1 MRWYKGENMRRK
13 TKIIISF
20 ILFVLGVFIFS
31 VQTKAMDAYEI
42 YEKAVQNTIQSGS
55 WTEHTTEV
63 IDINYTEGN
72 TQGEE
77 KGNVIEYSLN
87 ISNYSRE
94 NPRDAIISGHGKV
107 NVLEEK
113 FNFEYQYENG
123 ISHTI
128 IDSGEYEDNPQ
139 EEPALFNFDI
149 FTQDMFE
156 NASIYNTEI
165 KLNIPANKVNEILFK
180 DSSTYFEEIGY
191 GDVILDY
198 GDATVE
204 IIVDEKNVSKII
216 LQVQGIFNKDDTHVV
231 ADYKIN
237 YDFLK
242 SDSSHFEIKNNNVP
256 ADAVEFNGHY
266 YYIYNSDMAN
276 DWNNAQVYCEKKGG
290 YLATITSREEDSFVF
305 SYLVDSGYGSA
316 LFGLSDQDELDNWKW
331 VTGEAYSYQNWESGE
346 PNHQGGNEHYGMYYD
361 GFTDGKWN
369 DGDGVNVPFI
379 CEWDKYEADSE
390 IEEEIELR
398 NRLAVYSDYD
408 NLSVRKGS
416 SITLG
421 ACLIED
427 GEITEDVSGIT
438 FVIEN
443 PSILEISD
451 TGISS
456 GKRYVKLTGKGEGTT
471 VVTFSDSKT
480 GSITKV
486 PVTVYN
492 NNYLS
497 YTISSVPVQNIEKY
511 PTNIYNANGLY
522 MDNYSYIVNADK
534 SATVSFDIYNTNYT
548 YGVVEVYKKDGKLQN
563 CVLIEKMEKNNT
575 SIKKAVWDNSK
586 CLISDLVNG
595 NLLTYRQE
603 SMYSKKTS
611 ITVDIPEGG
620 YIKISNDSSTSLVAI
635 INDVDMLISIG
646 KLKKTIEGNG
656 VENEE
661 FLKQLTGKILREKTY
676 AAIIENKDE
685 ITKKLWKNVSE
696 KVYYSTRSLGSFSQ
710 TIANNLSELNLGEV
724 ISETASD
731 FGWNIGEKVFEY
743 FSGPIGDILKGLF
756 QLGSLENIIIQHV
769 EYVNSYNAGSIFI
782 QNQGG
787 GIRTLQQVTV
797 ESEKG
802 FSDDTSLNVFKI
814 DLSSDALNI
823 LKTTSPEIYNKIQS
837 GISYTYNISLMKD
850 GREVQPD
857 EKVSVYIPIPK
868 ELKLLAYMKQAKI
881 YRLENDGS
889 LTEMD
894 TKLKNDCFE
903 FETTHFSVYIL
914 TENVYSKEK
923 NTVLISVLIFIIC
936 ILIICCI
943 FIFKCMK
950 KRKCS
955 TCGAVIKTKG
965 RFCTRC
971 GAPIYNEK
979 KSKKKIIIL
988 SILLFILMSILI
1000 YYIYFILFE
1009 SIQKNKL
1016 KDTIESNLDKNESID
1031 LQIDDIQKDMVS
1043 TQEDQEKISDSE
1055 KDFSD
1060 RQSDS
1065 SQPAIENN
1073 NIPADAVE
1081 FNGHHYYIY
1090 DSDMANGWN
1099 NAQGYCEMK
1108 GGYLATITSKEE
1120 DSFVYSYL
1128 INSGYGSALFGLSD
1142 QDETDNWKWVTG
1154 EKYSYQNW
1162 ESGEPNH
1169 LGGNE
1174 HYGMYYEGFTNGKWN
1189 DGDGVDVP
1197 FICEWGEYNTDSETE
1212 EEQKSIE
1219 EKVAY
1224 IRSVYQ
1230 DIVSAMQ
1237 NTQYKEIEFTKA
1249 ARSYSDGMNIR
1260 CIVMPKQSDDELYN
1274 KYYYFDNNH
1283 LIFAYYEG
1291 LDSHRFYFDHDQL
1304 IRWRYA
1310 SEAKNPD
1317 SAVNYEDKTDEFI
1330 DWQERVYADV
1340 SKIKQIMDQ
1349 LNETG
1354 YIFPDINSRKLDI
1367 TELTVF
1373 TSEQLNL
1380 IKNEIYARH
1389 GYNFNNDEIREY
1401 FLQFSWY
1408 EPSIAPEDFEDSL
1421 FNDYEIYNRNL
1432 ILNYKEG

>member
-923 NTVLISVLIFIIC
+923 NIVLISVLIFIIC

-1174 HYGMYYEGFTNGKWN
+1174 HY
-1189 DGDGVDVP
+1189 
-1197 FICEWGEYNTDSETE
+1197 
-1212 EEQKSIE
+1212 
-1219 EKVAY
+1219 
-1224 IRSVYQ
+1224 
-1230 DIVSAMQ
+1230 
-1237 NTQYKEIEFTKA
+1237 
-1249 ARSYSDGMNIR
+1249 
-1260 CIVMPKQSDDELYN
+1260 
-1274 KYYYFDNNH
+1274 
-1283 LIFAYYEG
+1283 
-1291 LDSHRFYFDHDQL
+1291 DQL

>member
-1 MRWYKGENMRRK
+1 MRRK

-923 NTVLISVLIFIIC
+923 NIVLISVLIFIIC

-1174 HYGMYYEGFTNGKWN
+1174 HY
-1189 DGDGVDVP
+1189 
-1197 FICEWGEYNTDSETE
+1197 
-1212 EEQKSIE
+1212 
-1219 EKVAY
+1219 
-1224 IRSVYQ
+1224 
-1230 DIVSAMQ
+1230 
-1237 NTQYKEIEFTKA
+1237 
-1249 ARSYSDGMNIR
+1249 
-1260 CIVMPKQSDDELYN
+1260 
-1274 KYYYFDNNH
+1274 
-1283 LIFAYYEG
+1283 
-1291 LDSHRFYFDHDQL
+1291 DQL

>member
-1 MRWYKGENMRRK
+1 
-13 TKIIISF
+13 
-20 ILFVLGVFIFS
+20 
-31 VQTKAMDAYEI
+31 
-42 YEKAVQNTIQSGS
+42 
-55 WTEHTTEV
+55 
-63 IDINYTEGN
+63 
-72 TQGEE
+72 
-77 KGNVIEYSLN
+77 
-87 ISNYSRE
+87 
-94 NPRDAIISGHGKV
+94 
-107 NVLEEK
+107 
-113 FNFEYQYENG
+113 
-123 ISHTI
+123 
-128 IDSGEYEDNPQ
+128 
-139 EEPALFNFDI
+139 
-149 FTQDMFE
+149 
-156 NASIYNTEI
+156 
-165 KLNIPANKVNEILFK
+165 
-180 DSSTYFEEIGY
+180 
-191 GDVILDY
+191 
-198 GDATVE
+198 
-204 IIVDEKNVSKII
+204 
-216 LQVQGIFNKDDTHVV
+216 
-231 ADYKIN
+231 
-237 YDFLK
+237 
-242 SDSSHFEIKNNNVP
+242 
-256 ADAVEFNGHY
+256 
-266 YYIYNSDMAN
+266 
-276 DWNNAQVYCEKKGG
+276 
-290 YLATITSREEDSFVF
+290 
-305 SYLVDSGYGSA
+305 
-316 LFGLSDQDELDNWKW
+316 
-331 VTGEAYSYQNWESGE
+331 
-346 PNHQGGNEHYGMYYD
+346 
-361 GFTDGKWN
+361 
-369 DGDGVNVPFI
+369 
-379 CEWDKYEADSE
+379 
-390 IEEEIELR
+390 
-398 NRLAVYSDYD
+398 
-408 NLSVRKGS
+408 
-416 SITLG
+416 
-421 ACLIED
+421 
-427 GEITEDVSGIT
+427 
-438 FVIEN
+438 
-443 PSILEISD
+443 
-451 TGISS
+451 
-456 GKRYVKLTGKGEGTT
+456 
-471 VVTFSDSKT
+471 
-480 GSITKV
+480 
-486 PVTVYN
+486 
-492 NNYLS
+492 
-497 YTISSVPVQNIEKY
+497 
-511 PTNIYNANGLY
+511 

-923 NTVLISVLIFIIC
+923 NIVLISVLIFIIC

-1043 TQEDQEKISDSE
+1043 TQEDQEKIQNGN
-1055 KDFSD
+1055 
-1060 RQSDS
+1060 RRL
-1065 SQPAIENN
+1065 I
-1073 NIPADAVE
+1073 ADAAIWDWY
-1081 FNGHHYYIY
+1081 HR
-1090 DSDMANGWN
+1090 AKKT
-1099 NAQGYCEMK
+1099 AKPPARQG
-1108 GGYLATITSKEE
+1108 G
-1120 DSFVYSYL
+1120 
-1128 INSGYGSALFGLSD
+1128 
-1142 QDETDNWKWVTG
+1142 
-1154 EKYSYQNW
+1154 
-1162 ESGEPNH
+1162 
-1169 LGGNE
+1169 
-1174 HYGMYYEGFTNGKWN
+1174 
-1189 DGDGVDVP
+1189 
-1197 FICEWGEYNTDSETE
+1197 
-1212 EEQKSIE
+1212 
-1219 EKVAY
+1219 
-1224 IRSVYQ
+1224 
-1230 DIVSAMQ
+1230 
-1237 NTQYKEIEFTKA
+1237 
-1249 ARSYSDGMNIR
+1249 
-1260 CIVMPKQSDDELYN
+1260 
-1274 KYYYFDNNH
+1274 
-1283 LIFAYYEG
+1283 
-1291 LDSHRFYFDHDQL
+1291 
-1304 IRWRYA
+1304 
-1310 SEAKNPD
+1310 
-1317 SAVNYEDKTDEFI
+1317 
-1330 DWQERVYADV
+1330 
-1340 SKIKQIMDQ
+1340 
-1349 LNETG
+1349 
-1354 YIFPDINSRKLDI
+1354 
-1367 TELTVF
+1367 
-1373 TSEQLNL
+1373 
-1380 IKNEIYARH
+1380 
-1389 GYNFNNDEIREY
+1389 
-1401 FLQFSWY
+1401 
-1408 EPSIAPEDFEDSL
+1408 
-1421 FNDYEIYNRNL
+1421 
-1432 ILNYKEG
+1432 

>member
-216 LQVQGIFNKDDTHVV
+216 LQVQGIFDKNDTHVV

-290 YLATITSREEDSFVF
+290 YLATITSREEDSFVY
-305 SYLVDSGYGSA
+305 SYLIDSGYGSA

-361 GFTDGKWN
+361 EFTDGKWN

-379 CEWDKYEADSE
+379 CEWDKYDTDSE
-390 IEEEIELR
+390 IEEETEFR

-731 FGWNIGEKVFEY
+731 FGWDIGEKVFEY

-787 GIRTLQQVTV
+787 GIRTLQEVTV

-802 FSDDTSLNVFKI
+802 FSDDTSLNVYKI
-814 DLSSDALNI
+814 DFSSDILNV
-823 LKTTSPEIYNKIQS
+823 LKTTSPDIYNKIQS
-837 GISYTYNISLMKD
+837 GMSYTYNISLLK
-850 GREVQPD
+850 GGKEIQPD
-857 EKVSVYIPIPK
+857 QEVSVYIPIPK
-868 ELKLLAYMKQAKI
+868 ELQLLAYMKLAKV
-881 YRLENDGS
+881 YRLEDDGS
-889 LTEMD
+889 LTEME

-903 FETTHFSVYIL
+903 FQTSHFSIYIL
-914 TENVYSKEK
+914 TKDVYTKEK
-923 NTVLISVLIFIIC
+923 SIMLIAIIVLISCLFIA
-936 ILIICCI
+936 CCI
-943 FIFKCMK
+943 RLIKGMK
-950 KRKCS
+950 KQRCN
-955 TCGAVIKTKG
+955 TCGMIIKTKG
-965 RFCTRC
+965 NFCTKC
-971 GAPIYNEK
+971 GAPLYDK
-979 KSKKKIIIL
+979 KSKVSKKKIIIL
-988 SILLFILMSILI
+988 IIILLLVISVLG
-1000 YYIYFILFE
+1000 YFIYIWKFSGEHKNRNGEFE
-1009 SIQKNKL
+1009 VQTNDSDNVNKL
-1016 KDTIESNLDKNESID
+1016 KSDESLTLDIDKTQENIVSMQEDQQEVSNDKTDNAEQNESDDFEIQESID
-1031 LQIDDIQKDMVS
+1031 
-1043 TQEDQEKISDSE
+1043 EKIL
-1055 KDFSD
+1055 
-1060 RQSDS
+1060 
-1065 SQPAIENN
+1065 
-1073 NIPADAVE
+1073 
-1081 FNGHHYYIY
+1081 H
-1090 DSDMANGWN
+1090 
-1099 NAQGYCEMK
+1099 
-1108 GGYLATITSKEE
+1108 
-1120 DSFVYSYL
+1120 
-1128 INSGYGSALFGLSD
+1128 
-1142 QDETDNWKWVTG
+1142 
-1154 EKYSYQNW
+1154 
-1162 ESGEPNH
+1162 
-1169 LGGNE
+1169 
-1174 HYGMYYEGFTNGKWN
+1174 
-1189 DGDGVDVP
+1189 
-1197 FICEWGEYNTDSETE
+1197 
-1212 EEQKSIE
+1212 
-1219 EKVAY
+1219 

-1230 DIVSAMQ
+1230 DIVTAMQ
-1237 NTQYKEIEFTKA
+1237 DNTYSRIDFTEA
-1249 ARSYSDGMNIR
+1249 LRGYSDGENVR
-1260 CIVMPKQSDDELYN
+1260 CIIKPSQSEKELYT
-1274 KYYYFDNNH
+1274 KYYYYEGSD

-1291 LDSHRFYFDHDQL
+1291 LDAHRFYFDHDKL
-1304 IRWRYA
+1304 IRWRYSGDA
-1310 SEAKNPD
+1310 SNPD
-1317 SAVNYEDKTDEFI
+1317 SAVNYEEETEELI
-1330 DWQERVYADV
+1330 NWQEQVYAEAM
-1340 SKIKQIMDQ
+1340 KTKEIINR
-1349 LNETG
+1349 LYETG
-1354 YIFPDINSRKLDI
+1354 FILEGSDSRIVDSSELDG
-1367 TELTVF
+1367 LTV
-1373 TSEQLNL
+1373 EQCSLA
-1380 IKNEIYARH
+1380 KNEIYARR
-1389 GYNFNNDEIREY
+1389 GYIFKSDEIKNY
-1401 FLQFSWY
+1401 FSQFSWY
-1408 EPSIAPEDFEDSL
+1408 EPSIYPEDFEDSV
-1421 FNDYEIYNRNL
+1421 FNEYEIYNRDL
-1432 ILNYKEG
+1432 IINYEGGFDS